1 MNNNLFKEKEFLA
14 ILEKNCCLTV
24 PEPDP
29 LLHPAPGQFHSL
41 AVESDM
47 WEVFVLVLERNGDIC
62 QVLPG
67 SMDPLKGGPSDILI
81 PAPAPPGQYW
91 TLNLGLKQELHTDSL
106 LPGFTS
112 LTPGLLNYV
121 KFGLNKFENGEPLGK
136 DFRFGL
142 PYVGKNDS
150 RRTYRDALEQIVRK
164 AVCHLE

>member
-1 MNNNLFKEKEFLA
+1 MNNNLFKKKEFLA

-47 WEVFVLVLERNGDIC
+47 WEVFVLVLERSGDIC

-67 SMDPLKGGPSDILI
+67 SMDPLKGGSSDILI

-91 TLNLGLKQELHTDSL
+91 TLNLELKQELHTDSL
-106 LPGFTS
+106 LPGFTR